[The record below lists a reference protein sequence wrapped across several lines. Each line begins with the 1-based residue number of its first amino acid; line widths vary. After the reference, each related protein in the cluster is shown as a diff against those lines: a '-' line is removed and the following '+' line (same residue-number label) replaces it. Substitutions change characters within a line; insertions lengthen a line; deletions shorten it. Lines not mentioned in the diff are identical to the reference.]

1 MLVALGVVIV
11 TGVLLHFTVFGRY
24 TYAVGSNAESARRVG
39 INVDRHLLKVYAL
52 AGSLSGFGGV
62 LSLARFNTT
71 SIGGHT
77 SPIRWRRSPPPR
89 SAERACSAGSARSS
103 GR

>member
-1 MLVALGVVIV
+1 MVIV

-39 INVDRHLLKVYAL
+39 INVDAHLLKVYAL

-71 SIGGHT
+71 SIGGHR
-77 SPIRWRRSPPPR
+77 PIRSRRSPPPR
-89 SAERACSAGSARSS
+89 SAERACSAGSDRSS